1 MQNVNV
7 TNFRQNIFAM
17 LENTVKYNEPLNI
30 ITRDGNAVVMSEDEY
45 NSLMETLQL
54 LSSPEMR
61 AKLLEGRD
69 TPLSDCLS
77 EGEVEW

>member
-17 LENTVKYNEPLNI
+17 LENTVKYNEPLNVT
-30 ITRDGNAVVMSEDEY
+30 TRDGNIVVLSEADY
-45 NSLMETLQL
+45 NALMETLRL

-61 AKLLEGRD
+61 DKLTQGRD
-69 TPLSDCLS
+69 APLTDCLS
-77 EGEVEW
+77 EEEVEW

>member
-30 ITRDGNAVVMSEDEY
+30 TTRDGNAVVMSEDDY
-45 NSLMETLQL
+45 NGLMETLRL
-54 LSSPEMR
+54 LSSSEMR
-61 AKLLEGRD
+61 AKLLEGRN

>member
-30 ITRDGNAVVMSEDEY
+30 TTRDGNAVVMSEDDY
-45 NSLMETLQL
+45 NGLMETLRL

-61 AKLLEGRD
+61 TKLLEGRD

-77 EGEVEW
+77 DGEVEW

>member
-30 ITRDGNAVVMSEDEY
+30 TTRDGNAVVMSEDDY
-45 NSLMETLQL
+45 NGLMETLRL

-61 AKLLEGRD
+61 TKLLEGRD

>member
-17 LENTVKYNEPLNI
+17 LENTVKYNEPLNVT
-30 ITRDGNAVVMSEDEY
+30 TRDGNIVVLSEADY
-45 NSLMETLQL
+45 NALMETLRL

-61 AKLLEGRD
+61 DKLTQGRD
-69 TPLSDCLS
+69 VPLTDCLS
-77 EGEVEW
+77 EEEVEW